1 MGVFQGL
8 GPKQRGRGPRDAG
21 QKAAASQP
29 RGTVAAG
36 EGAPARRG
44 RHGARGPRRAA
55 RRPLPVGCTPPPPS
69 RAPRCV
75 RAGPSP
81 TPGPRCGCGAHGAR
95 PPLPAGPREPPCNLC
110 SQPSPSPTRRA
121 RVCAS
126 SFPSSLP
133 RAWRTPRSQAPGSGL
148 LYSAAEGPIHTQTV
162 PLSPESPL
170 GREPR
175 GACRPDPRV
184 PLHLPFTL
192 PLGICGRSRGGG
204 KCCFALQKE
213 ENFAT
218 QLETCA
224 TRVTSRE
231 TRTGTACGSDLAS
244 DEPVGGRGNE
254 PGAHADRH
262 PSLPRGGRRPEVP
275 APPSLP
281 AQVPTRCLQG
291 KDSGDELAAPGG
303 RRTGAR
309 LGRRT
314 AFQER
319 ATRN

>member
-1 MGVFQGL
+1 MG
-8 GPKQRGRGPRDAG
+8 K
-21 QKAAASQP
+21 
-29 RGTVAAG
+29 VAV
-36 EGAPARRG
+36 
-44 RHGARGPRRAA
+44 
-55 RRPLPVGCTPPPPS
+55 PLRVDVLALFLS
-69 RAPRCV
+69 
-75 RAGPSP
+75 
-81 TPGPRCGCGAHGAR
+81 RCGSGHCTFSYWLRRLCRPQGGGGAGVQ
-95 PPLPAGPREPPCNLC
+95 REPQ
-110 SQPSPSPTRRA
+110 SQATTA
-121 RVCAS
+121 
-126 SFPSSLP
+126 SLP
-133 RAWRTPRSQAPGSGL
+133 GKTPLVGR
-148 LYSAAEGPIHTQTV
+148 YTV
-162 PLSPESPL
+162 NVFIS
-170 GREPR
+170 
-175 GACRPDPRV
+175 
-184 PLHLPFTL
+184 
-192 PLGICGRSRGGG
+192 LGICGRSRGGG

-291 KDSGDELAAPGG
+291 KDSGGELATPGG